1 MNMSK
6 WLVFAVLMGPVAAG
20 AAGIFNTTDPVPPPV
35 PRAAQAPVQPTRP
48 VVAQGQQP
56 APAQKTSVPS
66 YHPAVPPPASVIQPI
81 KADPRVMAQF
91 ERYPNESDEAFI
103 ARMKVVYQ
111 RSVNDMERANREHIE
126 KMKAL
131 APK

>member
-6 WLVFAVLMGPVAAG
+6 WLISAVMMGPMVAG
-20 AAGIFNTTDPVPPPV
+20 AAGIFNTDPAPA
-35 PRAAQAPVQPTRP
+35 PRPVQPARAAATAIP
-48 VVAQGQQP
+48 AQQSP
-56 APAQKTSVPS
+56 APRASVPA
-66 YHPAVPPPASVIQPI
+66 YQPAVPPPASVIQPI

-91 ERYPNESDEAFI
+91 ERYANESDESYI

-111 RSVNDMERANREHIE
+111 RSVSDMERASREHIE
-126 KMKAL
+126 RMKGL

>member
-6 WLVFAVLMGPVAAG
+6 WLIFGVLMVPMVAG
-20 AAGIFNTTDPVPPPV
+20 AAGIFNTGPI
-35 PRAAQAPVQPTRP
+35 
-48 VVAQGQQP
+48 P
-56 APAQKTSVPS
+56 APAPRPAQPARAAAAAIPAQQSAPAQRASVPA
-66 YHPAVPPPASVIQPI
+66 YQPAVPPPASVIQPI

-91 ERYPNESDEAFI
+91 ERYANESDEAYI

-111 RSVNDMERANREHIE
+111 RSVSDMERASREHIE
-126 KMKAL
+126 RMKAL